1 MVIVWEVISCLAPLS
16 LWGSHWLFKLRIRE
30 FGAWKGAL
38 HSSTP
43 YCIGVEIEG
52 PEAPNWPQVELVLR
66 QAVSLLLE
74 AYRVINGI
82 WSNYRD
88 SKAPG
93 LFLGPGMRF
102 LRRVEREGGGE
113 VERRWQI
120 VGKSSLAR
128 PAPWNAG
135 LHFYTVCLKGSRA
148 TVHIWPRRPTYFSS
162 RANSCWFLMPGSKEP
177 AFLFFFA
184 VNTNEDIIK
193 VSIILGR
200 VACSFRGLGT
210 VAEPELNSHRLG
222 WRVESWYTMGR
233 WAYGVFAAVWESVS
247 EPDNRQAPE
256 SWIIH

>member
-1 MVIVWEVISCLAPLS
+1 M
-16 LWGSHWLFKLRIRE
+16 
-30 FGAWKGAL
+30 

-43 YCIGVEIEG
+43 HCIGVEIEG
-52 PEAPNWPQVELVLR
+52 PEALNWPQVELVLR

-113 VERRWQI
+113 VGRRWQI

-135 LHFYTVCLKGSRA
+135 LHFYTVRLKGSRA
-148 TVHIWPRRPTYFSS
+148 TVHIWPRHPTYFSS
-162 RANSCWFLMPGSKEP
+162 GANSCWFLMRGSKEP
-177 AFLFFFA
+177 VLLFSFA
-184 VNTNEDIIK
+184 VNTKEDIIN

-210 VAEPELNSHRLG
+210 VAEPELNSQG
-222 WRVESWYTMGR
+222 WGRRAEGWYTMGR
-233 WAYGVFAAVWESVS
+233 
-247 EPDNRQAPE
+247 
-256 SWIIH
+256 

>member
-1 MVIVWEVISCLAPLS
+1 M
-16 LWGSHWLFKLRIRE
+16 
-30 FGAWKGAL
+30 

-43 YCIGVEIEG
+43 HCTGVEIEG

-113 VERRWQI
+113 VGRRWQI

-135 LHFYTVCLKGSRA
+135 LHFYTVRLKGVCA
-148 TVHIWPRRPTYFSS
+148 TVHIWPRRPTCFSS
-162 RANSCWFLMPGSKEP
+162 GAHSCWFLMLGSQEP
-177 AFLFFFA
+177 VLLSSFA
-184 VNTNEDIIK
+184 VNANEDIIK

-210 VAEPELNSHRLG
+210 VAEPELNSHG
-222 WRVESWYTMGR
+222 WGSRAEGWYTMGR
-233 WAYGVFAAVWESVS
+233 
-247 EPDNRQAPE
+247 
-256 SWIIH
+256 